1 MLAMQSD
8 DEDEVESRTFVEN
21 GILVELKN
29 ADSIDT
35 KSTQHHSAS
44 KHPQYKSLK
53 TFQAHNMTEYLFFN
67 DNGQPELSE
76 ESIAQAYQSYTTLL
90 GNAYRQMG
98 ENYNKLAE
106 AAYVHGEAIKQGIEP
121 PLPLSAEPIQT
132 NSLQSYLDEDL
143 I

>member
-1 MLAMQSD
+1 MFTLHSSIIDFKFYSPSTNNNNNNNKRKNMLAMQSD

-76 ESIAQAYQSYTTLL
+76 ESIA
-90 GNAYRQMG
+90 
-98 ENYNKLAE
+98 
-106 AAYVHGEAIKQGIEP
+106 
-121 PLPLSAEPIQT
+121 
-132 NSLQSYLDEDL
+132 
-143 I
+143 